1 MRCPVLWEQ
10 YKYRTIYKII
20 HFLSNKDFQGDVLGS
35 VPYEELSCAKLC
47 ILESNYRLKW
57 HSEV

>member
-1 MRCPVLWEQ
+1 MLWEQ